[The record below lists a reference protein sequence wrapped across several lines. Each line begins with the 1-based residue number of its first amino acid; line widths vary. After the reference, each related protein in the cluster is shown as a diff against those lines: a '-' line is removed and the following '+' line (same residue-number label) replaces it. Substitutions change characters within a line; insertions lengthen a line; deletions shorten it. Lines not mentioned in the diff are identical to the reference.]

1 MSNSL
6 MSELTSED
14 AELKAAIEKIFV
26 EIAREFE
33 QMKQGRE
40 EFERSKA
47 RTYAMLDSMKAA

>member
-1 MSNSL
+1 